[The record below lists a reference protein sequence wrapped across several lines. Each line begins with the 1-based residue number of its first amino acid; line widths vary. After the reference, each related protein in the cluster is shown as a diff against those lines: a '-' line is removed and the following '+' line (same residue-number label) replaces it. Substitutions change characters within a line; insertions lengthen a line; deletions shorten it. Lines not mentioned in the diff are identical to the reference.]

1 MVPRHVRSSEAVPVT
16 TAEAESSTLVGRPSS
31 GTPLDFDALWRAL
44 PELRRR
50 YREAT
55 PFPHVVLDDF
65 LDCSAA
71 ARAAREF
78 PTIEKF
84 GWINYLHINERKYAN
99 NALGTWGAALQSVEA
114 ALTSLEFAQFLA
126 QLTDRP
132 GLFADP
138 SMRGGGL
145 HQSVTGGF
153 LNIHS
158 DFTVHPEHH
167 SWRRRVNLLLYL
179 NETWPPEYGGDLE
192 FWDVDV
198 RRCEHRIAPIG
209 NRVVIFDTDQAFH
222 GHPEPLRCPPGVAR
236 QSLALYYF
244 TEEVDPVA
252 RSTEYRA
259 RPGDGPRTALIYLD
273 RQALRVYDRVKRRFG
288 LSDRSA
294 SSVLTSLHR
303 LRRRAGASKVPD

>member
-1 MVPRHVRSSEAVPVT
+1 VVPVT
-16 TAEAESSTLVGRPSS
+16 SAEAESSAAFVARTT

-50 YREAT
+50 YRAAK
-55 PFPHVVLDDF
+55 PFRHVVLDDF
-65 LDCSAA
+65 LDDEIAAQA
-71 ARAAREF
+71 ARDF
-78 PTIEKF
+78 PAIGTS

-99 NALGTWGAALQSVEA
+99 NAVCTWGSALQEVEA
-114 ALTSLEFAQFLA
+114 ALTSLEFARFLA
-126 QLTDRP
+126 HLTDHP

-138 SMRGGGL
+138 SMRGAGL

-153 LNIHS
+153 LNIHA
-158 DFTVHPEHH
+158 DFTVHPEHR

-179 NETWPPEYGGDLE
+179 NETWPPEYGGALE
-192 FWDVDV
+192 FWDGDV
-198 RRCEHRIAPIG
+198 QRCERRIAPIG
-209 NRVVIFDTDQAFH
+209 NRVVIFETDHAYH

-244 TEEVDPVA
+244 TEELAPVA

-259 RPGDGPRTALIYLD
+259 RPGDGPRAALIYLD
-273 RQALRVYDRVKRRFG
+273 RQALRVYDRIKRRFG

-294 SSVLTSLHR
+294 SSILTSLHR
-303 LRRRAGASKVPD
+303 ARRRVGSSAGSD